1 MSAQEL
7 ALEIDGREV
16 RTARR
21 VEIRNPHTGE
31 VVGATFFAGEEELK
45 RATNAVVEGFA
56 RVRALPSYERYKIL
70 AGVAERLRD
79 RREDMAKSITA
90 ENAKPIKDARTEVDR
105 AAVTFTTAAEET
117 KRIGGE
123 AIPLDWLPGAE
134 GRWAIERRFPA
145 GPVLAFTPFNFP
157 LNLCAHKVAPALAAG
172 CSILLK
178 PAPGTPLTALRLG
191 ILVREAGAPEGACV
205 VVPCDNDLAPRLVED
220 DRFAVLSFTGSD
232 RVGWALKAKSGRK
245 RVLLELGGNAA
256 LIVNADADLE
266 AAARRAVIGGFAYS
280 GQVCISVQRI
290 YAHQKIFDTF
300 LEKLLA
306 GVRAL
311 KVGDPFDENTSV
323 SSLIR
328 LGEAERVDAW
338 IQEARAG
345 GASVLLGGKRK
356 DSLVEPTVLT
366 STKPGMKV
374 VREEAFGPLV
384 VVEPFGDLDR
394 AFASVNDGRFGLQ
407 VGFYTNDLRAAWRA
421 FETLEVG
428 AVMINEVPAYRA
440 DHMPYGGVK
449 DSGLGR
455 EGVRYAIEEMTER
468 RLLVLNL
475 R

>member
-1 MSAQEL
+1 MQEL
-7 ALEIDGREV
+7 EFEIDGRSV
-16 RTARR
+16 RTPRR
-21 VEIRNPHTGE
+21 VEIRSPHSGE
-31 VVGATFFAGEEELK
+31 VAGVTYFAGEEELE
-45 RATNAVVEGFA
+45 RATVAVVQGFA
-56 RVRALPSYERYKIL
+56 RMRALASFERSRIL
-70 AGVAERLRD
+70 AGVADRLRD
-79 RREDMAKSITA
+79 GREEMARGITA
-90 ENAKPIKDARTEVDR
+90 ENAKPIKDSRSEAER
-105 AAVTFTTAAEET
+105 AAVTFATAAEEA

-123 AIPLDWLPGAE
+123 TIPLDWLPGAQ
-134 GRWAIERRFPA
+134 GRWAIERRFPS

-172 CSILLK
+172 CSIFLK

-191 ILVREAGAPEGACV
+191 AMVRDAGAPEGACV
-205 VVPCDNDLAPRLVED
+205 VVPCDNELAPRLVED
-220 DRFAVLSFTGSD
+220 PRFAVLSFTGSD
-232 RVGWALKAKSGRK
+232 RVGWALKAKAGRK

-256 LIVNADADLE
+256 LIVHKDADLE
-266 AAARRAVIGGFAYS
+266 AAARRAVIGGFTYS

-290 YAHQKIFDTF
+290 YVHQKVFDAF

-311 KVGDPFDENTSV
+311 EVGDPFDEKISV

-356 DSLVEPTVLT
+356 DSVVQPTVLT
-366 STKPGMKV
+366 STRPGMKV
-374 VREEAFGPLV
+374 VDGEVFGPVV
-384 VVEPFGDLDR
+384 VVEPYGDFDR
-394 AFASVNDGRFGLQ
+394 ALAAVNDGRFGLQ
-407 VGFYTNDLRAAWRA
+407 TGIYTNDLRAAWKA

-428 AVMINEVPAYRA
+428 AVMVNEIPAYRA

-468 RLLVLNL
+468 RLLVLNP

>member
-1 MSAQEL
+1 MQEL
-7 ALEIDGREV
+7 ALDIGGREV
-16 RTARR
+16 RTQRR
-21 VEIRNPHTGE
+21 VEIHNPHTGS

-45 RATNAVVEGFA
+45 QATASVVAGFA
-56 RVRALPSYERYKIL
+56 RMRGLPSYERFKIL
-70 AGVAERLRD
+70 AGVAGRLRD
-79 RREDMAKSITA
+79 QREDMARSITS
-90 ENAKPIKDARTEVDR
+90 ENAKPIKEARTEVDR
-105 AAVTFTTAAEET
+105 AAVTFTTAAEEA
-117 KRIGGE
+117 KRLGGE

-157 LNLCAHKVAPALAAG
+157 LNLCAHKVAPALATG

-191 ILVREAGAPEGACV
+191 ALVRDAGAPEGACV

-266 AAARRAVIGGFAYS
+266 AAARRAVVGGFTYS

-290 YAHQKIFDTF
+290 YAHQKIFDSF

-311 KVGDPFDENTSV
+311 KVGDPFDESVSV

-328 LGEAERVDAW
+328 PGEAERVDAW
-338 IQEARAG
+338 IHEARAG
-345 GASVLLGGKRK
+345 GASVLLGGRRK
-356 DSLVEPTVLT
+356 DSLIEPTVLT
-366 STKPGMKV
+366 STKPDMKV

-384 VVEPFGDLDR
+384 VVEPFGDLER
-394 AFASVNDGRFGLQ
+394 AFAAVNDGRFGLQ

-475 R
+475 H

>member
-1 MSAQEL
+1 
-7 ALEIDGREV
+7 
-16 RTARR
+16 
-21 VEIRNPHTGE
+21 
-31 VVGATFFAGEEELK
+31 
-45 RATNAVVEGFA
+45 
-56 RVRALPSYERYKIL
+56 
-70 AGVAERLRD
+70 
-79 RREDMAKSITA
+79 
-90 ENAKPIKDARTEVDR
+90 
-105 AAVTFTTAAEET
+105 
-117 KRIGGE
+117 
-123 AIPLDWLPGAE
+123 
-134 GRWAIERRFPA
+134 
-145 GPVLAFTPFNFP
+145 
-157 LNLCAHKVAPALAAG
+157 
-172 CSILLK
+172 
-178 PAPGTPLTALRLG
+178 
-191 ILVREAGAPEGACV
+191 V

-266 AAARRAVIGGFAYS
+266 SAARRAVVGGFAYS

-290 YAHQKIFDTF
+290 YAHQKIFDSF

-311 KVGDPFDENTSV
+311 KVGDPFDESTNV

-328 LGEAERVDAW
+328 PGEAERVEAW

-356 DSLVEPTVLT
+356 DSLIEPTVLT
-366 STKPGMKV
+366 STKPDMKV

-384 VVEPFGDLDR
+384 VVEPFGDLER
-394 AFASVNDGRFGLQ
+394 AFTAVNDGRFGLQ

-468 RLLVLNL
+468 RLLVLNP